1 MGSGNPACA
10 RDGAALQGSQ
20 LVGVHGYLCV
30 ESGQA
35 GQASL
40 GLTSSA

>member
-1 MGSGNPACA
+1 MESDDPACA

-20 LVGVHGYLCV
+20 LVGIQGCLCV
-30 ESGQA
+30 ERRQA
-35 GQASL
+35 GQTSL